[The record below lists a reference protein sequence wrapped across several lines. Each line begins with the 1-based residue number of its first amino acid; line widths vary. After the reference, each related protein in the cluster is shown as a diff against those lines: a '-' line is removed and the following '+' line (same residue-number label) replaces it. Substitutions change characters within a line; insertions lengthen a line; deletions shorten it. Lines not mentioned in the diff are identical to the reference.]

1 MKYLCKI
8 KPIVSCICALFSE
21 SGSICYIVVVVV
33 FFLLANF
40 SVAEFGNLVLIYY
53 LCDKYRFAGYP
64 YKLV

>member
-40 SVAEFGNLVLIYY
+40 SVAEFGNLGPDIL
-53 LCDKYRFAGYP
+53 LM
-64 YKLV
+64 